1 MKTNTIILAGFC
13 IVALSIL
20 LSSFIQ
26 KSSVQNTR
34 TEEYAIV
41 DVIEDYKTKTIR
53 VTKGTQPATD
63 EVWKKEKTEIY
74 EDYTPTIKILNQLNA
89 EGYELVNASLAYTT
103 MSGKYSLEGGNP
115 RHTFVMVKKLR

>member
-41 DVIEDYKTKTIR
+41 DVVEFGRKKSIR
-53 VTKGTQPATD
+53 VTKGTKPPID
-63 EVWKKEKTEIY
+63 EIWITEKTEAY

-89 EGYELVNASLAYTT
+89 EGYELLNASLAYVTVGGELT
-103 MSGKYSLEGGNP
+103 REGNP
-115 RHTFVMVKKLR
+115 RHTFMMVKKLR